1 MKKIVFSTLTAV
13 CLSLTANATVWRVS
27 NVTGADP
34 DFTAWNAAVSSSSV
48 VNGDTLY
55 VEPSATNY
63 GSVSLN
69 KQLVVIGN
77 GYFLDT
83 AGTANGNPGLQEN
96 VNTSY
101 FSRIRLNAGSEG
113 SHFIGIVFT
122 STQYLDNSLAS
133 TNTNITFEKCAFASG
148 VRRWSTAASTL
159 ENITFRKCIFYGTGN
174 SDLFNSGNATLNN
187 LTFENCIFRG
197 WVRSNPSTSST
208 NLVFRNNVA
217 DYMQV
222 SGYYVANSIFV
233 NNSNSTLT
241 SCVVRNNIF
250 EFNED
255 PTEVPQGPLSTN
267 GNNLVGVASG
277 TVILESGSTDGYYQ
291 LAAGSPAIGG
301 GVDIGG
307 VKPDCGPFGGP
318 DPYVL
323 SGIPNIPTIYS
334 LEFPNGNSVSSG
346 ASSILVDFSTRGNN

>member
-1 MKKIVFSTLTAV
+1 
-13 CLSLTANATVWRVS
+13 
-27 NVTGADP
+27 
-34 DFTAWNAAVSSSSV
+34 
-48 VNGDTLY
+48 
-55 VEPSATNY
+55 
-63 GSVSLN
+63 
-69 KQLVVIGN
+69 
-77 GYFLDT
+77 
-83 AGTANGNPGLQEN
+83 LQEN

-101 FSRIRLNAGSEG
+101 FSWIRLNAGSEG

-122 STQYLDNSLAS
+122 STQYLVNSLAS
-133 TNTNITFEKCAFASG
+133 TNTNITFEKCAFSSG
-148 VRRWSTAASTL
+148 VRLWNTTTKTL
-159 ENITFRKCIFYGTGN
+159 ENVTLRKCIFYRTSNINIFNAGTT
-174 SDLFNSGNATLNN
+174 TLNN
-187 LTFENCIFRG
+187 LTIENCIFRG
-197 WVRSNPSTSST
+197 YVRSNPNSAST

-222 SGYYVANSIFV
+222 TSYYVANSIFV
-233 NNSNSTLT
+233 NNSNNTLT

-267 GNNLVGVASG
+267 GNNLVGVNSS
-277 TVILESGSTDGYYQ
+277 TVIQESGSIDGYFQ

-346 ASSILVDFSTRGNN
+346 AGSILVDFNTRGNN